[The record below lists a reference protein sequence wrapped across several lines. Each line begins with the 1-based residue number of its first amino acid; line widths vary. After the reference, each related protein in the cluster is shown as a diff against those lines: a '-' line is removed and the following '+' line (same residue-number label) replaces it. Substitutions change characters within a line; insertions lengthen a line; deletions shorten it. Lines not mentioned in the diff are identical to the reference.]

1 MVEHTFRTLSAHV
14 KSQKNR
20 FCKISNLPTEI
31 LREIFL
37 STCENGFRWWDLA
50 SILKTCKPWYQ
61 ILAHDPSAY
70 SAMSLGNNGRS
81 RRRAESFAER
91 SVSLPLSVVW
101 VETNMSKHTSVWKSD
116 FCTQYLARIKTLEYT
131 QFDALADNWLRQLP
145 APQLERCEL
154 SCDVYYDDDDEDVE
168 EDQIDLSLSTDVL
181 PFLFGGKTPKLR
193 VLGLNDVR
201 LAWGPGNYN
210 DLTHL
215 TITASPR
222 TFAQKS
228 IDSDNVTIIFRD
240 SPRLEHIALIA
251 SGAEVWWTLMGEN
264 APSRDVTRRRHSMGR
279 LRTLRLHLSASYVLS
294 ILRAIEITPT
304 ITTVDLRCG
313 DAGDVYE
320 RSIEVLDTDVL
331 PDFLLAKLQSLS
343 FGWQGSRRGVSGSGV
358 LADHEYSFI
367 CTPLNN
373 PVELSWKIGFV
384 QRLLELKHLK
394 LPAESIHCLMRFL
407 VASPALDEVE
417 IWGGRVFNA
426 TKALRGL
433 LFDPQGHIY
442 LSRVS
447 RWSFTSDGPG
457 TTPLQLFRRDTRS
470 LVEFFQLLPTG
481 QRSLFID
488 GSVQLG
494 LHLAREFVVDL
505 ARLNVA
511 IEEPAD
517 FMLGHDDTLEEIR
530 ISSVRALWAD
540 DEVPTIVQ
548 EVMTRCV

>member
-1 MVEHTFRTLSAHV
+1 M
-14 KSQKNR
+14 
-20 FCKISNLPTEI
+20 
-31 LREIFL
+31 
-37 STCENGFRWWDLA
+37 
-50 SILKTCKPWYQ
+50 
-61 ILAHDPSAY
+61 
-70 SAMSLGNNGRS
+70 
-81 RRRAESFAER
+81 
-91 SVSLPLSVVW
+91 
-101 VETNMSKHTSVWKSD
+101 
-116 FCTQYLARIKTLEYT
+116 
-131 QFDALADNWLRQLP
+131 
-145 APQLERCEL
+145 
-154 SCDVYYDDDDEDVE
+154 
-168 EDQIDLSLSTDVL
+168 
-181 PFLFGGKTPKLR
+181 FGGKAPKLH
-193 VLGLNDVR
+193 VLGLHEVR
-201 LAWGPGNYN
+201 LAWRPGNYN

-215 TITASPR
+215 TLTAHPR
-222 TFAQKS
+222 VVAQRR
-228 IDSDNVTIIFRD
+228 IDSDDITIIFRD
-240 SPRLEHIALIA
+240 SPRLEHVELIA
-251 SGAEVWWTLMGEN
+251 SGDEAWWTQMDEN
-264 APSRDVTRRRHSMGR
+264 APSPDVTQRRHFMGH
-279 LRTLRLHLSASYVLS
+279 LRTLRLHLSASYVIS

-313 DAGDVYE
+313 NAGDVYG
-320 RSIEVLDTDVL
+320 RCIEILDTDAL
-331 PDFLLAKLQSLS
+331 PDFIFAKLQSLS
-343 FGWQGSRRGVSGSGV
+343 FGWQGFRRGVSGSGL
-358 LADHEYSFI
+358 LADHEHSFI
-367 CTPLNN
+367 CTPLNS

-394 LPAESIHCLMRFL
+394 LPVESIRCLMRFL

-417 IWGGRVFNA
+417 IWGGRVYNA

-433 LFDPQGHIY
+433 LFDPQDHIY

-447 RWSFTSDGPG
+447 RWSFTSHGPG

-470 LVEFFQLLPTG
+470 LVEFFQLLPTW